1 MAPIQRVCFDTR
13 SKVWILFGRQYTA
26 QLLPPRSQSIA
37 HLSFP
42 FSPLSEASPSCVC
55 LTPFFSFRA
64 VSALRGRGG
73 RKPTELVCPQLPLR
87 GGQWVWWEGSNP
99 PTGFTDRIH
108 HVDQAP
114 KGNIL
119 SGTRPRRVSISQ
131 PLWRLQPKAGLFLA
145 AGVWDAGWSLVF
157 HFRTFRQPLRG
168 DWVCSH
174 RDIFNEQIS
183 SLTWSVPK
191 SLLLYPDSLEGG
203 FFLLFL
209 QTGIALNHPSQHSK
223 KS

>member
-55 LTPFFSFRA
+55 LTPFFFFRA

-87 GGQWVWWEGSNP
+87 GGQWVWWEGSTP
-99 PTGFTDRIH
+99 PLDSQI
-108 HVDQAP
+108 AS
-114 KGNIL
+114 IML
-119 SGTRPRRVSISQ
+119 IRPRKATYCLGLGQGGYQFRSHSDVFSQKPVYFWLLESETQVGASFSTFALSASLWGVTESAVTETSSMSKLAPSRGPFLRVS
-131 PLWRLQPKAGLFLA
+131 FY
-145 AGVWDAGWSLVF
+145 
-157 HFRTFRQPLRG
+157 T
-168 DWVCSH
+168 
-174 RDIFNEQIS
+174 
-183 SLTWSVPK
+183 LTV
-191 SLLLYPDSLEGG
+191 
-203 FFLLFL
+203 
-209 QTGIALNHPSQHSK
+209 
-223 KS
+223 